1 MEIVNDFPNE
11 VPWLES
17 FIFIISIGFVF
28 IVFNHTVLNDSAEQ
42 PASFTVPVPEQCNP
56 CWEGE
61 VLEKPSIKVSYSL
74 RNLYWLTIDLEYRSL
89 A

>member
-1 MEIVNDFPNE
+1 MEIVNHFPTE

-28 IVFNHTVLNDSAEQ
+28 IVFNNTVLNDSAQQ
-42 PASFTVPVPEQCNP
+42 PVPFIVPVPEHCNP

-61 VLEKPSIKVSYSL
+61 ILEKPSIKVSCSL
-74 RNLYWLTIDLEYRSL
+74 RSLYSSVIDLEYRSL